1 MDITLLVTRIVH
13 VGFGVFWAGTIFFM
27 VFLLEPSV
35 RSVGPDGGR
44 VMGALQQR
52 GFLTI
57 MPVVA
62 LLTILSG
69 AFLYWQVFAGVGMEW
84 ITTPFGTALTIG
96 GIASLLA
103 FGQGFFLMR
112 PASLKIGVLV
122 ASMGSVSDDPERETV
137 LAEIAGLKARSRTHA
152 RWVALWLG
160 IAVLTMAIARYL

>member
-1 MDITLLVTRIVH
+1 
-13 VGFGVFWAGTIFFM
+13 
-27 VFLLEPSV
+27 
-35 RSVGPDGGR
+35 
-44 VMGALQQR
+44 
-52 GFLTI
+52 

-103 FGQGFFLMR
+103 FGQGFFFMR
-112 PASLKIGVLV
+112 PASLKIVVLV

>member
-1 MDITLLVTRIVH
+1 MNLTILVSRILH
-13 VGFGVFWAGTIFFM
+13 VGFGVFWAGTIFFL

-35 RSVGPDGGR
+35 RSVGPEGGR
-44 VMGALQQR
+44 VMGALQRR

-57 MPVVA
+57 MPLVA
-62 LLTILSG
+62 GLTILSG
-69 AFLYWQVFAGVGMEW
+69 AFLYWRVLGGLGLER
-84 ITTPFGTALTIG
+84 ISTPFGTALTIG

-112 PASLKIGVLV
+112 PASLRIGALS
-122 ASMGSVSDDPERETV
+122 ASMGNATDDAERDTF

-160 IAVLTMAIARYL
+160 IAVLTMAMARYL